1 LPSPDNISNERDL
14 TEAFVKNV
22 DIFLAGLGRGFSY
35 KKVQFRLKGYITDF
49 LLYHTELK
57 CFVIVEMKM
66 GKFKA
71 EYIGK
76 MNSYLEE
83 ADRVLKNE
91 RQNNCI
97 GLIYCTS
104 MDDEHVLS
112 ALKDSNKPI
121 GVATYLL
128 NTSTVLKK

>member
-1 LPSPDNISNERDL
+1 M
-14 TEAFVKNV
+14 AFPTGKC
-22 DIFLAGLGRGFSY
+22 
-35 KKVQFRLKGYITDF
+35 KFRLKAYITDF

-83 ADRVLKNE
+83 ADRILKNE
-91 RQNNCI
+91 GQNNCI
-97 GLIYCTS
+97 GLIYCTC
-104 MDDEHVLS
+104 MDDEHVIS

-121 GVATYLL
+121 GYFYLL
-128 NTSTVLKK
+128 NGALTEEK